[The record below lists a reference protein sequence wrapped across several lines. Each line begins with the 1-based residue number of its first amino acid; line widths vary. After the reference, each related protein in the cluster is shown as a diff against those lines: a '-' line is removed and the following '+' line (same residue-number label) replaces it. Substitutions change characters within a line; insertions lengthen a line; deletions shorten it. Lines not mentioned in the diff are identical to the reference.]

1 MSAIT
6 CRPAGKPAASP
17 LALVL
22 LVWVTALYVL
32 VHVLI
37 AYADIGSFGAD
48 ARAYWLSGH
57 SHDLYGRAPGTWG
70 AYLYTP
76 AFAQFIRPLTLLPLT
91 AFSVVWIGAEAAV
104 FAWLLRPLGWQ
115 WGIPAFLL
123 CAPELGW
130 GNVYAFYALTLAVGL
145 RRPAMWA
152 IPLLTKL
159 SPAVGVVWFIAR
171 REWRS
176 LAMAS
181 GTAGVIALVSFAF
194 APGEWSAW
202 VGFLHAHSTTTA
214 ELRVAGGILVTLIAA
229 RRGARWLLVP
239 AMILACPLINALV
252 ALSLFAALPRMLE
265 IDRLEQAVAPPRTAD
280 TTHSLP
286 A

>member
-1 MSAIT
+1 MSAVSAIT
-6 CRPAGKPAASP
+6 WRDARKSGLPV
-17 LALVL
+17 ALMP
-22 LVWVTALYVL
+22 LVWGTSLYVL
-32 VHVLI
+32 VRVLV

-57 SHDLYGRAPGTWG
+57 VHDLYGRAPGTWG

-76 AFAQFIRPLTLLPLT
+76 AFAQAVRPLTLLPLA
-91 AFSVVWIGAEAAV
+91 AFSVLWIGAEAAV

-145 RRPAMWA
+145 RRPAVWA

-159 SPAVGVVWFIAR
+159 SPAIGIVWFIAR

-176 LAMAS
+176 LAVAC
-181 GTAGVIALVSFAF
+181 GTGCAVALVSFAI
-194 APGEWSAW
+194 APADWSEWVS
-202 VGFLHAHSTTTA
+202 FLRAHSTATA
-214 ELRVAGGILVTLIAA
+214 ELRVIVGAVVAVIAA
-229 RRGARWLLVP
+229 RRDQRWLLVP

-252 ALSLFAALPRMLE
+252 AMSLFAAVPRMLG
-265 IDRLEQAVAPPRTAD
+265 IGRFQTDARAMPTGA
-280 TTHSLP
+280 
-286 A
+286 